1 MFLLLTDKYN
11 KKAIVNMNEVVEISF
26 NGMVMMTEVHYER
39 KIGEQYTAT
48 LKVKETPEE
57 IWEMIGAMK

>member
-1 MFLLLTDKYN
+1 MFILLTDKYN
-11 KKAIVNMNEVVEISF
+11 KKAIINTDKIAEISF

-39 KIGEQYTAT
+39 KLGEQYAVT